1 LGSLKAFLLA
11 FALLFG
17 PVAEAFA
24 CGLEM
29 PVAATEQQAAVAS
42 PDQSG
47 SHGNT
52 QDGICEH
59 GHCHHGGWVITP
71 QLTEISVQAAAS
83 ERSAPPAC
91 GLLMSRSTSRLERP
105 PRA

>member
-1 LGSLKAFLLA
+1 MGSFKAFLLA

-24 CGLEM
+24 CGLEA
-29 PVAATEQQAAVAS
+29 PVPTTEQQAAVVAA
-42 PDQSG
+42 DQAG
-47 SHGNT
+47 SQGDT

-71 QLTEISVQAAAS
+71 HLTEVAVQAVAS
-83 ERSAPPAC
+83 GRSAPPAC